1 MARIIDY
8 VDHPNVMDDE
18 LSHREPPNG
27 AGDFRMGTV
36 CTVQE
41 HQAAVFVSR
50 GKIMDVLG
58 PGQHVLSTA
67 NLPILSNLIGMVTN
81 GRNPFTAEIYFI
93 NLKPM
98 PSVRWG
104 TNPPVEIITPQG
116 QVMLLMGNGTAEV
129 QITDPAVFMQYAM
142 GKPNMRLENFR
153 ENIQSL
159 LVGQMSVLLSKQGAT
174 SAQEATSMIDNLEGA
189 ALALVNEGFARYGMM
204 LRDIQAN
211 AFQRKSISDQEYK
224 EKYGSFEQRLQM
236 RQFDVA
242 EKAAGN
248 EGLGGAAASTGLG
261 FGLGQNLGNMMNPAA
276 NQQQMMQQQLMMQ
289 QMQQMQQMMDNM
301 NKMQQGGQPQAP
313 AAQPAAAPAAS
324 GGAPKTVEEI
334 EAALD
339 ALEIR
344 LMNGEI
350 SEDLYNKM
358 SEKWQ
363 AKLNELKGGA

>member
-18 LSHREPPNG
+18 LSYREPQGG

-50 GKIMDVLG
+50 GKILDVLG

-67 NLPILSNLIGMVTN
+67 NLPILSSLIGMVTN
-81 GRNPFTAEIYFI
+81 GRNPFTAEIYYI

-98 PSVRWG
+98 PAVRWG

-116 QVMLLMGNGTAEV
+116 QVMLLMGNGTADV

-142 GKPNMRLENFR
+142 GKPMLRLENFR
-153 ENIQSL
+153 ENIQSM

-174 SAQEATSMIDNLEGA
+174 SAQEANSMIDNLEGA

-211 AFQRKSISDQEYK
+211 AFQRKAISDQEYK

-242 EKAAGN
+242 QAAAENPGITGTAAGA
-248 EGLGGAAASTGLG
+248 GVG
-261 FGLGQNLGNMMNPAA
+261 FGVGQNLGNMMNPQAS
-276 NQQQMMQQQLMMQ
+276 QQQMMQQQMMMQ
-289 QMQQMQQMMDNM
+289 QMQQMQNMMNQ
-301 NKMQQGGQPQAP
+301 MQQGQQPQ
-313 AAQPAAAPAAS
+313 QTQSAAPAAN
-324 GGAPKTVEEI
+324 ATPKTAEEI

-358 SEKWQ
+358 AAKWQ
-363 AKLNELKGGA
+363 AKLQELKGGA